1 MGNSRQML
9 LALLAKGAFA
19 GALILAVPGT
29 EPLRAEDGPA
39 TDVQLAHAKPHTPEQ
54 LKAFNDVFME
64 EVRKGDLLFHGDAAT
79 QEQMGVKLSNTG
91 VACAMCHPMAADIH
105 PHEFPKFQEQVQ
117 KFATLRDMINWCI
130 EKPNQGEKIESD
142 SDAMK
147 ALEAY
152 MYWSNRGSVLDP
164 GRH

>member
-1 MGNSRQML
+1 MGNSRRTL
-9 LALLAKGAFA
+9 FALLATGACA
-19 GALILAVPGT
+19 GVLALAIPA
-29 EPLRAEDGPA
+29 AEQASAEEVQA
-39 TDVQLAHAKPHTPEQ
+39 TDTQIAHAKPHTSEQ

-64 EVRKGDLLFHGDAAT
+64 EVRKGDLLFHGDGAT
-79 QEQMGVKLSNTG
+79 AKKMGVNLSSTG
-91 VACAMCHPMAADIH
+91 MACAMCHPMSADIH
-105 PHEFPKFQEQVQ
+105 PHEFPKFQEQIG

-130 EKPNQGEKIESD
+130 EKPNQGERIESD

>member
-1 MGNSRQML
+1 MGNSRRTL
-9 LALLAKGAFA
+9 FALLATGACAGVFALAIPGAQQA
-19 GALILAVPGT
+19 GAEEVP
-29 EPLRAEDGPA
+29 AA
-39 TDVQLAHAKPHTPEQ
+39 DVQLAHAKPHTSEQ

-64 EVRKGDLLFHGDAAT
+64 EVRKGDLLFHGDTAT
-79 QEQMGVKLSNTG
+79 EKAMGVKLTSSG
-91 VACAMCHPMAADIH
+91 MACAMCHPMSADIH
-105 PHEFPKFQEQVQ
+105 PHEFPKFQEQIG

-130 EKPNQGEKIESD
+130 EKPNQGERIESD